1 MKSEFIV
8 SLLFFLFIPLICIFP
23 DEEIIDLK
31 DETKDLPTPDDP
43 DIYYIPIMHTNDIHG
58 SFYPK
63 KVLLPNNELYYIGG
77 LEYMGKYA
85 SIMAEEWGERFLY
98 FDTGDQF
105 QGGVEGFISNGNI
118 MMDFF
123 NKLEVEK
130 SVIGNHEF
138 DYGIPF

>member
-1 MKSEFIV
+1 
-8 SLLFFLFIPLICIFP
+8 
-23 DEEIIDLK
+23 
-31 DETKDLPTPDDP
+31 
-43 DIYYIPIMHTNDIHG
+43 
-58 SFYPK
+58 
-63 KVLLPNNELYYIGG
+63 
-77 LEYMGKYA
+77 
-85 SIMAEEWGERFLY
+85 MAEEWGERFLY

-130 SVIGNHEF
+130 SVLGNHEF